1 MTKSKKFIV
10 NGAVTT
16 LTALILRLIGVSFNS
31 YLSGKLGSEG
41 MGIYTLIESVYL
53 FALTFASSGIALGT
67 TRLVSEA
74 NATGDVYSA
83 QKSVRTAFVY
93 ALFFSLSSS
102 VALFFL
108 SPFIGIKLLCDAR
121 TVLSLK
127 VLAFSLPF
135 VSLSS
140 VLNGYFTAVRRPY
153 KSSASAVFESFV
165 NILIIVRLMVVFAA
179 EDLETACAAVAAGT
193 VASEFLSLS
202 LSYLLYRKDAK
213 KIKGIS
219 TENRSLM
226 KKLVGISLP
235 LALSAYARQGL
246 VTVEHLLIPYGLKKH
261 GLSSAEAL
269 SSYGLVHGMAFPVI
283 MFPSCVVYSFASLIV
298 PEMAEYRERGEKDK
312 IDDLASKM
320 IRYALLFSIGVAGIM
335 TYYSYDLSLA
345 VYSSPDTYRYIKIFA
360 PLICVMY
367 LDATVDGM
375 LKGLNEQL
383 YSMKVNIADALL
395 SVLAVYFLTPHFGIF
410 GYVLA
415 VFICEIF
422 NCALSLIRL
431 VSVCRIRLD
440 VLNDLIFPVLFALF
454 SVSVSETLSSK
465 IIPFAFSGAVGLVFR
480 IVFSVFLYCAPLF
493 IRKSAKARKRK
504 LTY

>member
-1 MTKSKKFIV
+1 MTKSKKFII

-16 LTALILRLIGVSFNS
+16 LTALVLRLVGVSFNS

-74 NATGDVYSA
+74 NASGDVNSA
-83 QKSVRTAFVY
+83 RKSVRTAFIY
-93 ALFFSLSSS
+93 ALFFSVSACL
-102 VALFFL
+102 ALFFL
-108 SPFIGIKLLCDAR
+108 SPVIGAKLLSDTR
-121 TVLSLK
+121 TVLSLQI
-127 VLAFSLPF
+127 LALSLPF

-140 VLNGYFTAVRRPY
+140 VLSGYFTAVRRPY
-153 KSSASAVFESFV
+153 KSSAAAVFESFL
-165 NILIIVRLMVVFAA
+165 NIIIIVRLMVVFAA
-179 EDLETACAAVAAGT
+179 DDLETACAAVAAGT
-193 VASEFLSLS
+193 VVSEFLSLS
-202 LSYLLYRKDAK
+202 LSYLLYRIE
-213 KIKGIS
+213 IKRTV
-219 TENRSLM
+219 TEMRENKHLM

-246 VTVEHLLIPYGLKKH
+246 VTAEHLLIPYGLKKH
-261 GLSSAEAL
+261 GLSHADAL
-269 SSYGLVHGMAFPVI
+269 SGYGLVHGMAFPVI
-283 MFPSCVVYSFASLIV
+283 MFPSCVVYSFASLLV
-298 PEMAEYRERGEKDK
+298 PEMAEYRERGEKAK
-312 IDDLASKM
+312 IDALASKM
-320 IRYALLFSIGVAGIM
+320 IRYALLFSAGVAGIM
-335 TYYSYDLSLA
+335 MYYSYELSLA
-345 VYSSPDTYRYIKIFA
+345 VYSSPDTYGYIKIFS

-395 SVLAVYFLTPHFGIF
+395 SVLAVYFLTPHFGIS

-440 VLNDLIFPVLFALF
+440 ILNDLLLPVISAIFA
-454 SVSVSETLSSK
+454 VSVSELINSKVVPFTLGGP
-465 IIPFAFSGAVGLVFR
+465 IGLAVR
-480 IVFSVFLYCAPLF
+480 IVFSAMLYCAPF
-493 IRKSAKARKRK
+493 ILRKYGKNEKK
-504 LTY
+504 TT